1 VAKLSEAA
9 QHETLGIE
17 ATCTSINA
25 YDLVVTEI
33 MVAVGDA
40 VAAEQILMTLEYTKV
55 VTEVTTPSAGIVAAI
70 HCQKGDEVQ
79 VGDRI
84 IDIHRSLA

>member
-1 VAKLSEAA
+1 MSDAA
-9 QHETLGIE
+9 QQETLGIE
-17 ATCTSINA
+17 ATCTSVNA

-40 VAAEQILMTLEYTKV
+40 VVPEQILMTLEYTKV

-84 IDIHRSLA
+84 IDIRPA

>member
-1 VAKLSEAA
+1 MSEAA
-9 QHETLGIE
+9 RQETLAIE

-25 YDLVVTEI
+25 YDLIVTEI
-33 MVAVGDA
+33 MVAVAYA
-40 VAAEQILMTLEYTKV
+40 VDAEQILMTLEYTKV
-55 VTEVTTPSAGIVAAI
+55 VTEVTTPAAGIVATI

-84 IDIHRSLA
+84 IDIQPA